1 MIRSETLEELFDLAA
16 ALGSQP
22 LPSGPR
28 VAILT
33 NAGGPAILCADACE
47 AAGLTL
53 AEFTETTKSQL
64 SAFLPKTASLGNP
77 VDMIASA
84 SPGDFSR
91 AIQAILGSTQ
101 VDALIVIYVD
111 VGMAGVDD
119 VTEAIQAG
127 VAASR
132 RTFAASQPVLVS
144 FMPAQTGLRLM
155 SAGKSKIPCYAFPE
169 APGRV
174 LGKMFAYA
182 QWRNQP
188 LGRLPKLQDID
199 ISSIRSVCR
208 EALDQRGKGWLST
221 EETRRVLDATQL
233 PIGPGGVARTPD
245 EAVTLARGLG
255 FPVAVKLASS
265 RLVHKTEIG
274 GVQLNLHDEGMVR
287 TAFATIRN
295 SLEAAKNL
303 DAMEGVLI
311 QSMVKGG
318 TEVMVGMTQDPVF
331 GPLMAFGLG
340 GIHVEILGD
349 VCFRVTPL
357 TDRDASRNGKRN
369 QGLSPF

>member
-84 SPGDFSR
+84 SPGGFSR

-119 VTEAIQAG
+119 VTKAIQAG

-188 LGRLPKLQDID
+188 LGRVPKLQDID

-233 PIGPGGVARTPD
+233 PIGPGGVAGHRT
-245 EAVTLARGLG
+245 
-255 FPVAVKLASS
+255 K
-265 RLVHKTEIG
+265 
-274 GVQLNLHDEGMVR
+274 Q
-287 TAFATIRN
+287 
-295 SLEAAKNL
+295 
-303 DAMEGVLI
+303 
-311 QSMVKGG
+311 
-318 TEVMVGMTQDPVF
+318 
-331 GPLMAFGLG
+331 
-340 GIHVEILGD
+340 
-349 VCFRVTPL
+349 
-357 TDRDASRNGKRN
+357 
-369 QGLSPF
+369 